1 MEDAAPRP
9 VPGVVHDR
17 VPDRSGCM
25 LGAMNLKD
33 SYIALAALFAALAL
47 LRVLFPGAEIVKE
60 YVPNVLSEIT
70 GILLT
75 VFLIDRV
82 IRANSDKEIAG
93 FRAIGFRQLR
103 TPLHRMAHLL
113 MNMYKASLAEPPNPP
128 PAEIGELEE
137 EDFCAAVSLLDF
149 SRSAP
154 VFPEMSWFDYLYH
167 ECAGFRA
174 EVDGVIGKYGI
185 HFGPEVVD
193 LATKVK
199 DSGFLSY
206 LIQVKSVLAVDEK
219 RGTRRTYNMLGGRGF
234 DAMVKEFLADM
245 TRMTELTN
253 RNLPKEQAVSLRDF
267 VWKDHVAP
275 ELGSGRIDAYR
286 PAEP

>member
-1 MEDAAPRP
+1 MSLR
-9 VPGVVHDR
+9 
-17 VPDRSGCM
+17 
-25 LGAMNLKD
+25 N
-33 SYIALAALFAALAL
+33 SYIALGALFAALVL
-47 LRVLFPGAEIVKE
+47 LRLLFPGAEIVRE
-60 YVPNVLSEIT
+60 YVPNLLSEIT

-93 FRAIGFRQLR
+93 FRAIGYRQLR
-103 TPLHRMAHLL
+103 NPLHRMTHLL
-113 MNMYKASLAEPPNPP
+113 MNMYKASLAEPPTPP

-137 EDFCAAVSLLDF
+137 GDFCAAVSFLDF

-154 VFPEMSWFDYLYH
+154 VFPEMSWFDYLHH

-199 DSGFLSY
+199 DSGLLSY
-206 LIQVKSVLAVDEK
+206 LIQAKSVLVVDEK
-219 RGTRRTYNMLGGRGF
+219 LGTRRSYNMLGGQGF
-234 DAMVKEFLADM
+234 DAMVKEFLGDM
-245 TRMTELTN
+245 TKLAELAN
-253 RNLPKEQAVSLRDF
+253 RNLPKEHSVSSRDF
-267 VWKDHVAP
+267 EWKDHVAP
-275 ELGSGRIDAYR
+275 ALGSGRVDAYR
-286 PAEP
+286 SPWP